1 MQSGRLANKLCDLL
15 DMLSD
20 GKWHEANQLR
30 KSMKFTVDEM
40 KEILDF
46 LGKYHF
52 AKVDEK
58 KERIKVD
65 KDFQK
70 ILTQTA

>member
-1 MQSGRLANKLCDLL
+1 
-15 DMLSD
+15 MLKD
-20 GKWHEANQLR
+20 GKWHEADELR
-30 KSMKFTVDEM
+30 QSTNLTEDEM

-52 AKVDEK
+52 ATVDEK
-58 KERIKVD
+58 KDRLKVD

>member
-1 MQSGRLANKLCDLL
+1 MANKLCDLL

-20 GKWHEANQLR
+20 GKWHEADQLR
-30 KSMKFTVDEM
+30 QSMNLPEDEM

-52 AKVDEK
+52 AEVDEK
-58 KERIKVD
+58 KDRLKVD
-65 KDFQK
+65 KDFKK

>member
-1 MQSGRLANKLCDLL
+1 
-15 DMLSD
+15 MLKD
-20 GKWHEANQLR
+20 GKWHEADQLR
-30 KSMKFTVDEM
+30 QSMNFTEDEM

-58 KERIKVD
+58 KERLRVD
-65 KDFQK
+65 KDFQR
-70 ILTQTA
+70 ILAQTA

>member
-1 MQSGRLANKLCDLL
+1 
-15 DMLSD
+15 MLSD

-30 KSMKFTVDEM
+30 KSMKLTEDEM

-46 LGKYHF
+46 LSKYHF
-52 AKVDEK
+52 ATVDEK
-58 KERIKVD
+58 KDRIKVD
-65 KDFQK
+65 KDFQR